1 MDKQKDVFKKK
12 YKGNRDHIRRVDTHP
27 VDVSEKKREKK
38 QRETCFCFLYLPW
51 QVQKILSLAPFNTNN
66 NGYSLPNRLNLPS
79 LLAAGPCRHKTFNS
93 HRPHATSTCSLVVDG
108 KREREG
114 RESTRAIHMCP
125 ILEVFLSLPLLVV
138 VWQFSNYLIG
148 RFWQRWKNSLNLFSW
163 AYCPQYPWIE

>member
-1 MDKQKDVFKKK
+1 VDKQKDVFKKK

-79 LLAAGPCRHKTFNS
+79 LKQLRKSRNTELPSHK
-93 HRPHATSTCSLVVDG
+93 LVGKSREGVRFG
-108 KREREG
+108 KRC
-114 RESTRAIHMCP
+114 A
-125 ILEVFLSLPLLVV
+125 
-138 VWQFSNYLIG
+138 
-148 RFWQRWKNSLNLFSW
+148 NSLL
-163 AYCPQYPWIE
+163 